1 MGEPFSELKGVG
13 KSPSFAKAK
22 EDKAAITQNIKE
34 DLSMSQSEPT
44 PPKRQDYNRSA

>member
-22 EDKAAITQNIKE
+22 DEKAAITQSIKE
-34 DLSMSQSEPT
+34 D
-44 PPKRQDYNRSA
+44 